1 MQLLSREFPARCV
14 QQQSCLCQK
23 NEKEQQR
30 GSYWSLDPP
39 QLFKSKVMNLHSR
52 EVKRRWLH
60 HPPLP
65 RLFSMRQSF
74 LTIPI
79 FGWFSGLPG
88 SLFKWTQ
95 LYHCPYLCP
104 LVDSWSLPLLP
115 VSCANYIT
123 TCIPAIIFVDEIKVR
138 SLAPQPAVCSPVSA
152 AVSR

>member
-1 MQLLSREFPARCV
+1 
-14 QQQSCLCQK
+14 
-23 NEKEQQR
+23 
-30 GSYWSLDPP
+30 
-39 QLFKSKVMNLHSR
+39 MNLHSQ

-115 VSCANYIT
+115 VSHANYIT
-123 TCIPAIIFVDEIKVR
+123 TCTPAIIFVTEIKVR
-138 SLAPQPAVCSPVSA
+138 RLDPQPPVCSPVSSA
-152 AVSR
+152 ASPGDYPFPRMPTLCGVHRRSPLLGSLLFTLPLLISSVPVSYVHSGI